1 MTAATATTSTLD
13 VLSPELALVDPG
25 LADRGRAL
33 LREALDP
40 LDRLAAEHARR
51 RLVEAAADAELVET
65 ASPSRTRLQGWRAL
79 LAG

>member
-1 MTAATATTSTLD
+1 MVD

-25 LADRGRAL
+25 LADRARVL

-40 LDRLAAEHARR
+40 VDRVAAERARR
-51 RLVEAAADAELVET
+51 RLVEVAADAEVVET
-65 ASPSRTRLQGWRAL
+65 ASPSRTRLRGWRSL